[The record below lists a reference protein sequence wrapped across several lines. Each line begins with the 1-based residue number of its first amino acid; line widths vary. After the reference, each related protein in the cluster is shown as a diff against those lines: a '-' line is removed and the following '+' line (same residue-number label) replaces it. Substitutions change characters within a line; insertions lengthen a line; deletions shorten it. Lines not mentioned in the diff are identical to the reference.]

1 LRLTDPHVRRP
12 FRPGPVNFDC
22 MHHGRDL
29 RESNIMEATLETP
42 PGASPDTQS
51 GGGQRLP
58 RASSHVLRASTGSPP
73 RREAVVRRGVF
84 YLVLV
89 IVIDQLS
96 KALGTWVGNTAVTH
110 PVTNDRFSLGLAGGS
125 LSTMVLVTVA
135 GIVLFGAYV
144 TWQAVCGRLSAWV
157 PGLLMGGALSNLL
170 DRLVLGA
177 VRDFMATPWVL
188 WNLADLAVLLG
199 IAGYAL
205 GHLHRP
211 EPTTNHPEEVNLT

>member
-1 LRLTDPHVRRP
+1 
-12 FRPGPVNFDC
+12 
-22 MHHGRDL
+22 
-29 RESNIMEATLETP
+29 
-42 PGASPDTQS
+42 
-51 GGGQRLP
+51 
-58 RASSHVLRASTGSPP
+58 
-73 RREAVVRRGVF
+73 VF